1 VSGTEARPTPE
12 RSPAA
17 EVTGEGAAA
26 AAVEATVSAGTPVG
40 PATAARRMVVSN
52 WPMWVVGFTLF
63 IDGMDQYVVRGSSD
77 QIKSAFGVSDT
88 AIGLLFSAFILVNG
102 IITMP
107 AGYLADRWNRT
118 RAMAVT
124 IVLWSVISA
133 MGGLVPTAA
142 FGLLV
147 VIRASLGFGQAVT
160 DPSGSSVIAD
170 YYGTE
175 RRGRAFSIQQCLSYV
190 GLGMGLAIGGA
201 LGPLFNGNGW
211 RVAFFVSLFPG
222 LLVAYL
228 CWRLPE
234 PSRGTA
240 DRAHVTHSDEMELAD
255 DDGPPL
261 FPQGFRHFLSD
272 MMDGLRKDVGTI
284 LRIPTM
290 RYALVGVSTVGF
302 VVTAVATWM
311 PTFYQNQLHLT
322 QQASNGTFGAL
333 AILGGI
339 PGTIIGGRIA
349 DRWVN
354 RFLGARVV
362 IPAVCIVI
370 SAALFMVSFIPT
382 LPFGVVFM
390 IQLAG
395 FLAATA
401 CVPALRAGLSDAAP
415 ANVRGAG
422 FGAFN
427 LASVVFGAAAAPL
440 VTSAIAAQFGDN
452 YRIAFLIILPIA
464 FLGAGCLMLA
474 RTHIE
479 RDAAKVFEAVVM
491 AMAAQQA
498 ADAAWNGGAASGGS
512 NGSNGSNGSDGAGP
526 VQDEVDGGAGEG
538 ET

>member
-1 VSGTEARPTPE
+1 
-12 RSPAA
+12 
-17 EVTGEGAAA
+17 
-26 AAVEATVSAGTPVG
+26 
-40 PATAARRMVVSN
+40 
-52 WPMWVVGFTLF
+52 
-63 IDGMDQYVVRGSSD
+63 
-77 QIKSAFGVSDT
+77 
-88 AIGLLFSAFILVNG
+88 
-102 IITMP
+102 MP

-124 IVLWSVISA
+124 IVLWSFISA
-133 MGGLVPTAA
+133 LGGLVPTAA

-201 LGPLFNGNGW
+201 IGPLFHGQGW

-222 LLVAYL
+222 LLVAWL

-240 DRAHVTHSDEMELAD
+240 DRAHVLQRDEMELAEG
-255 DDGPPL
+255 DGPPL
-261 FPQGFRHFLSD
+261 FPQGFRHFLGD
-272 MMDGLRKDVGTI
+272 MVDGLRKDVGTI

-311 PTFYQNQLHLT
+311 PNFYQNQLHLS
-322 QQASNGTFGAL
+322 QQASNGTFGIL
-333 AILGGI
+333 AVLGGI

-349 DRWVN
+349 DTWVN

-370 SAALFMVSFIPT
+370 SAALFMLSFIPG
-382 LPFGVVFM
+382 LPFGVVFLV
-390 IQLAG
+390 QLAG

-415 ANVRGAG
+415 AHVRGAG

-440 VTSAIAAQFGDN
+440 VTSAIASQFGNN
-452 YRIAFLIILPIA
+452 YRVAFLLILPIA
-464 FLGAGCLMLA
+464 YLGAGCLLLA

-479 RDAAKVFEAVVM
+479 RDAAKVFEAVVA
-491 AMAAQQA
+491 AMDAQRAEEAVWPEGTAAHRSPPRQ
-498 ADAAWNGGAASGGS
+498 D
-512 NGSNGSNGSDGAGP
+512 P
-526 VQDEVDGGAGEG
+526 VVDGVGESG
-538 ET
+538 DT

>member
-1 VSGTEARPTPE
+1 MSTAEARHTPE

-17 EVTGEGAAA
+17 PVAGEGVAR
-26 AAVEATVSAGTPVG
+26 S
-40 PATAARRMVVSN
+40 ARRMVVTN

-63 IDGMDQYVVRGSSD
+63 VDGMDQYIVRGSSN
-77 QIKSAFGVSDT
+77 QIKAAFGVGDT

-102 IITMP
+102 IVTMP

-124 IVLWSVISA
+124 IALWSVISA
-133 MGGLVPTAA
+133 LGGVVPTTA

-201 LGPLFNGNGW
+201 LGPLFDGKGW
-211 RVAFFVSLFPG
+211 RLAFFVSLFPG
-222 LLVAYL
+222 LVVAYL

-234 PSRGTA
+234 PSRGSA
-240 DRAHVTHSDEMELAD
+240 DRAHVSHSDEMELAD

-261 FPQGFRHFLSD
+261 FPHGFRHFLGD
-272 MMDGLRKDVGTI
+272 MVDGLRRDVGTI

-311 PTFYQNQLHLT
+311 PNFYENQLHLT
-322 QQASNGTFGAL
+322 QQAANGTFGAL

-349 DRWVN
+349 DRWVH
-354 RFLGARVV
+354 RFLGARVL

-370 SAALFMVSFIPT
+370 SAALFMVSFIPMAFA
-382 LPFGVVFM
+382 LVFV

-415 ANVRGAG
+415 AHVRGAG

-452 YRIAFLIILPIA
+452 YRTAFLIILPIA

-474 RTHIE
+474 RRHIE
-479 RDAAKVFEAVVM
+479 RDAAKVFEAVVL

-498 ADAAWNGGAASGGS
+498 ADAAWSGRAGAGQDESEAGGA
-512 NGSNGSNGSDGAGP
+512 
-526 VQDEVDGGAGEG
+526 EG
-538 ET
+538 DT

>member
-1 VSGTEARPTPE
+1 
-12 RSPAA
+12 
-17 EVTGEGAAA
+17 
-26 AAVEATVSAGTPVG
+26 
-40 PATAARRMVVSN
+40 M
-52 WPMWVVGFTLF
+52 
-63 IDGMDQYVVRGSSD
+63 
-77 QIKSAFGVSDT
+77 
-88 AIGLLFSAFILVNG
+88 
-102 IITMP
+102 
-107 AGYLADRWNRT
+107 
-118 RAMAVT
+118 
-124 IVLWSVISA
+124 
-133 MGGLVPTAA
+133 
-142 FGLLV
+142 LV
-147 VIRASLGFGQAVT
+147 VIRATLGFGQAIT

-201 LGPLFNGNGW
+201 IGPLFHGQGW

-261 FPQGFRHFLSD
+261 FPHGFGHFLGD
-272 MMDGLRKDVGTI
+272 MVAGLRKDVGTI

-311 PTFYQNQLHLT
+311 PNFYENQLKLT
-322 QQASNGTFGAL
+322 QQAANGTFGAL

-354 RFLGARVV
+354 KFMGARVV
-362 IPAVCIVI
+362 IPAVCIMI
-370 SAALFMVSFIPT
+370 SAALFILSFIPK
-382 LPFGVVFM
+382 LPFSAVFV

-395 FLAATA
+395 FMAATA

-415 ANVRGAG
+415 AHVRGAG

-427 LASVVFGAAAAPL
+427 IASVVFGAAAAPI
-440 VTSAIAAQFGDN
+440 VTSAIAGQFGEN
-452 YRIAFLIILPIA
+452 YRVAFLLILPIA
-464 FLGAGCLMLA
+464 FLGAACLMLA
-474 RTHIE
+474 RSHIE
-479 RDAAKVFEAVVM
+479 KDAAKVFEAVVM

-498 ADAAWNGGAASGGS
+498 EEAAYAAQEADAAR
-512 NGSNGSNGSDGAGP
+512 SDQG
-526 VQDEVDGGAGEG
+526 DGD
-538 ET
+538 T

>member
-1 VSGTEARPTPE
+1 MP
-12 RSPAA
+12 
-17 EVTGEGAAA
+17 
-26 AAVEATVSAGTPVG
+26 
-40 PATAARRMVVSN
+40 RRMVVTT

-63 IDGMDQYVVRGSSD
+63 VDGMDQYIVRGSSN
-77 QIKSAFGVSDT
+77 QIKAAFGVGDT
-88 AIGLLFSAFILVNG
+88 AIGVLFSAFILVNG
-102 IITMP
+102 IVTMP

-124 IVLWSVISA
+124 IAAWSVISA
-133 MGGLVPTAA
+133 LGGLVPTAA

-147 VIRASLGFGQAVT
+147 VIRASLGFGQAIT

-201 LGPLFNGNGW
+201 IGPMFDGHGW

-222 LLVAYL
+222 LVVAYL

-240 DRAHVTHSDEMELAD
+240 DRAHVARTEEMELAEG
-255 DDGPPL
+255 DGPPL
-261 FPQGFRHFLSD
+261 FPHGFGHFVGD
-272 MMDGLRKDVGTI
+272 MVDGLRRDVGTI

-311 PTFYQNQLHLT
+311 PNFYENQLNLS
-322 QQASNGTFGAL
+322 QQAANGTFGVL

-339 PGTIIGGRIA
+339 PGTIVGGRIA

-354 RFLGARVV
+354 RVLGARVV
-362 IPAVCIVI
+362 IPAVLIMI
-370 SAALFMVSFIPT
+370 SAALFMVSFIPM
-382 LPFGVVFM
+382 PFAAVFVV
-390 IQLAG
+390 QLLG
-395 FLAATA
+395 FFAATA

-415 ANVRGAG
+415 AHVRGAG

-427 LASVVFGAAAAPL
+427 LASVVFGAAAAPI
-440 VTSAIAAQFGDN
+440 VTSAIAAQFGND
-452 YRIAFLIILPIA
+452 YRTAFLLILPIA
-464 FLGAGCLMLA
+464 FVGAWCLMLA
-474 RTHIE
+474 RSHIE
-479 RDAAKVFEAVVM
+479 EDAGKVFEAVAL

-498 ADAAWNGGAASGGS
+498 ADAAYEADQPVDVDAA
-512 NGSNGSNGSDGAGP
+512 DG
-526 VQDEVDGGAGEG
+526 D
-538 ET
+538 T

>member
-1 VSGTEARPTPE
+1 
-12 RSPAA
+12 
-17 EVTGEGAAA
+17 
-26 AAVEATVSAGTPVG
+26 
-40 PATAARRMVVSN
+40 MVVSN

-63 IDGMDQYVVRGSSD
+63 IDGMDQYIVRGSSN
-77 QIKSAFGVSDT
+77 QIQTAFNVGDWQ
-88 AIGLLFSAFILVNG
+88 IGLLFSAFILVNG

-124 IVLWSVISA
+124 IVAWSVISA
-133 MGGLVPTAA
+133 LGGLVPTAA

-147 VIRASLGFGQAVT
+147 VIRASLGFGQAIT

-201 LGPLFNGNGW
+201 LGPLFHGQGW

-222 LLVAYL
+222 LLVAYM

-240 DRAHVTHSDEMELAD
+240 DRAHVTHSDEMELAEG
-255 DDGPPL
+255 DGPPL
-261 FPQGFRHFLSD
+261 FPHGFSHFLGD
-272 MMDGLRKDVGTI
+272 MVEGLRKDVGTI

-311 PTFYQNQLHLT
+311 PNFYENQLHLT
-322 QQASNGTFGAL
+322 QQAANGTFGAL

-339 PGTIIGGRIA
+339 PGTLIGGRMA
-349 DRWVN
+349 DRWVT
-354 RFLGARVV
+354 RFMGARVV

-370 SAALFMVSFIPT
+370 SAALFTLSFIPM
-382 LPFGVVFM
+382 PFAGVFVL
-390 IQLAG
+390 QLAG

-415 ANVRGAG
+415 ASVRGAG

-427 LASVVFGAAAAPL
+427 LASVVFGAAAAPI
-440 VTSAIAAQFGDN
+440 VTSAIAGAVRQQ
-452 YRIAFLIILPIA
+452 LPDG
-464 FLGAGCLMLA
+464 LPHHLA
-474 RTHIE
+474 DRLP
-479 RDAAKVFEAVVM
+479 RCGVPAPG
-491 AMAAQQA
+491 
-498 ADAAWNGGAASGGS
+498 ADATSRKTPPRCSRPSCWPWRPTRPRRPRMQPPRPRPPTLRTRRDPTPATAPRSPRGAPPSPARPRRPGCRRPRPRCSPCGRRRR
-512 NGSNGSNGSDGAGP
+512 
-526 VQDEVDGGAGEG
+526 
-538 ET
+538 

>member
-1 VSGTEARPTPE
+1 ML
-12 RSPAA
+12 
-17 EVTGEGAAA
+17 VT
-26 AAVEATVSAGTPVG
+26 
-40 PATAARRMVVSN
+40 N

-63 IDGMDQYVVRGSSD
+63 IDGMDQYIVRGSSD
-77 QIKSAFGVSDT
+77 QIKTAFGVGDT
-88 AIGLLFSAFILVNG
+88 AIGVLFSAFILVNG
-102 IITMP
+102 IITLP

-124 IVLWSVISA
+124 IVAWSIISA
-133 MGGLVPTAA
+133 LGGLVPTTA

-201 LGPLFNGNGW
+201 IGPLFDGHGW

-222 LLVAYL
+222 LLVAYF

-240 DRAHVTHSDEMELAD
+240 DRAHVTHSGEMELAED
-255 DDGPPL
+255 KGPPL
-261 FPQGFRHFLSD
+261 FPHGFGRFVGD
-272 MMDGLRKDVGTI
+272 MGRGLRQDCGTI

-311 PTFYQNQLHLT
+311 PNFYQNQLHLS

-339 PGTIIGGRIA
+339 PGTLIGGRIA
-349 DRWVN
+349 DTWVD

-362 IPAVCIVI
+362 IPAVCIML
-370 SAALFMVSFIPT
+370 SAALFMVSFIP
-382 LPFGVVFM
+382 LPFAAVFV
-390 IQLAG
+390 IQLLG

-415 ANVRGAG
+415 AQVRGAG

-427 LASVVFGAAAAPL
+427 LASVVFGSAAAPI
-440 VTSAIAAQFGDN
+440 VTSAIAAQFGNN
-452 YRIAFLIILPIA
+452 YRTAFLLILPIA
-464 FLGAGCLMLA
+464 FLGAACLMLA
-474 RTHIE
+474 RRHIE
-479 RDAAKVFEAVVM
+479 DDAAKVFEAVVL
-491 AMAAQQA
+491 ALAAQQDEELA
-498 ADAAWNGGAASGGS
+498 RAQEEAVVE
-512 NGSNGSNGSDGAGP
+512 GP
-526 VQDEVDGGAGEG
+526 DRG

>member
-1 VSGTEARPTPE
+1 
-12 RSPAA
+12 
-17 EVTGEGAAA
+17 
-26 AAVEATVSAGTPVG
+26 
-40 PATAARRMVVSN
+40 MVVTN

-63 IDGMDQYVVRGSSD
+63 IDGMDQYIVRGSSN
-77 QIKSAFGVSDT
+77 QIMQSGTGFGVGDT

-102 IITMP
+102 IVTMP

-118 RAMAVT
+118 RAMAAT
-124 IVLWSVISA
+124 IVLWSIISA
-133 MGGLVPTAA
+133 LGGLVPTTA

-147 VIRASLGFGQAVT
+147 VIRASLGFGQAIT

-190 GLGMGLAIGGA
+190 GLGMGLAIGGV
-201 LGPLFNGNGW
+201 LGPLFDGRGW

-222 LLVAYL
+222 LLVAYF

-234 PSRGTA
+234 PSRGAA
-240 DRAHVTHSDEMELAD
+240 DRAHVLASDEMELAHEER
-255 DDGPPL
+255 PPL
-261 FPQGFRHFLSD
+261 FPHGFRHFATD
-272 MMDGLRKDVGTI
+272 MVDGLRKDVGTI

-311 PTFYQNQLHLT
+311 PNFYQNQLHLH
-322 QQASNGTFGAL
+322 QQAANATFGVL

-354 RFLGARVV
+354 RFLGARMV

-370 SAALFMVSFIPT
+370 SAALFTISFIPM
-382 LPFGVVFM
+382 PFALVFVV
-390 IQLAG
+390 QLLG

-401 CVPALRAGLSDAAP
+401 CVPALRAGLSDASP
-415 ANVRGAG
+415 AQVRGAG
-422 FGAFN
+422 FGAFA
-427 LASVVFGAAAAPL
+427 LASVVFGSAAAPV
-440 VTSAIAAQFGDN
+440 VTSAIATQFGNN
-452 YRIAFLIILPIA
+452 YRTAFLIILPIA
-464 FLGAGCLMLA
+464 YLGAACLMLA
-474 RTHIE
+474 RKHIE
-479 RDAAKVFEAVVM
+479 KDAAKVFEAVVT
-491 AMAAQQA
+491 AMAANQA
-498 ADAAWNGGAASGGS
+498 EEAAYATGA
-512 NGSNGSNGSDGAGP
+512 
-526 VQDEVDGGAGEG
+526 QDEVVGPDPDEG

>member
-1 VSGTEARPTPE
+1 MPEVSERAALAGIEPVVAPPPSPGNGSAPSIAPAGGGSATEHTSGPR
-12 RSPAA
+12 RIV
-17 EVTGEGAAA
+17 VT
-26 AAVEATVSAGTPVG
+26 
-40 PATAARRMVVSN
+40 N

-63 IDGMDQYVVRGSSD
+63 IDGMDQYIVRGSSD
-77 QIKSAFGVSDT
+77 QIKTAFGVGDT

-102 IITMP
+102 IVTMP

-124 IVLWSVISA
+124 IVLWSFISA
-133 MGGLVPTAA
+133 LGGLVPTAA

-147 VIRASLGFGQAVT
+147 VIRASLGFGQAIT
-160 DPSGSSVIAD
+160 DPSGSSVVAD

-201 LGPLFNGNGW
+201 IGPLFHGQGW

-222 LLVAYL
+222 LVVAWL

-240 DRAHVTHSDEMELAD
+240 DRAHVLQRDEMELAEG
-255 DDGPPL
+255 DGPPL
-261 FPQGFRHFLSD
+261 FPQGFRHFLGD
-272 MMDGLRKDVGTI
+272 MVDGLHKDVGTI

-311 PTFYQNQLHLT
+311 PNFYQNQLHLS
-322 QQASNGTFGAL
+322 QQASNGTFGIL
-333 AILGGI
+333 AVLGGI

-349 DRWVN
+349 DTWVN

-370 SAALFMVSFIPT
+370 AAALFMLSFIPG
-382 LPFGVVFM
+382 LPFGVVFLV
-390 IQLAG
+390 QLAG

-415 ANVRGAG
+415 AHVRGAG

-440 VTSAIAAQFGDN
+440 VTSAIASQFGDN
-452 YRIAFLIILPIA
+452 YRVAFLLILPIA
-464 FLGAGCLMLA
+464 YLGAGCLMLA

-479 RDAAKVFEAVVM
+479 RDAAKVFEAVVA

-498 ADAAWNGGAASGGS
+498 EEAVWA
-512 NGSNGSNGSDGAGP
+512 
-526 VQDEVDGGAGEG
+526 DGGAGGALPRQDPVADGAG
-538 ET
+538 ESGDT

>member
-1 VSGTEARPTPE
+1 
-12 RSPAA
+12 
-17 EVTGEGAAA
+17 
-26 AAVEATVSAGTPVG
+26 
-40 PATAARRMVVSN
+40 MVVTN

-63 IDGMDQYVVRGSSD
+63 IDGMDQYIVRGSSN
-77 QIKSAFGVSDT
+77 QIKAAFGVGDT
-88 AIGLLFSAFILVNG
+88 AIGLLFSAFILING

-118 RAMAVT
+118 HAMAVT
-124 IVLWSVISA
+124 IVAWSVISA
-133 MGGLVPTAA
+133 LGGLVPTTA

-201 LGPLFNGNGW
+201 IGPLFHGHGW
-211 RVAFFVSLFPG
+211 RVAFFVSLLPG
-222 LLVAYL
+222 LLVAYF

-240 DRAHVTHSDEMELAD
+240 DRAHVLQSDEMEMAE
-255 DDGPPL
+255 GPGPAL
-261 FPQGFRHFLSD
+261 FPHGFGHFVGD
-272 MMDGLRKDVGTI
+272 MVEGLRQDVGTI

-290 RYALVGVSTVGF
+290 RYTLVGVSTVGF

-311 PTFYQNQLHLT
+311 PNFYENQLHLS

-349 DRWVN
+349 DRWVT

-370 SAALFMVSFIPT
+370 SAALFTISFIPQ
-382 LPFGVVFM
+382 PFATVFVV
-390 IQLAG
+390 QVAG

-415 ANVRGAG
+415 AQVRGAG

-440 VTSAIAAQFGDN
+440 VTSAIASRFGNN
-452 YRIAFLIILPIA
+452 YRTAFLIILPIA
-464 FLGAGCLMLA
+464 YLGAACLLLA

-479 RDAAKVFEAVVM
+479 KDAAKVFEAVVT
-491 AMAAQQA
+491 ALAAEPTG
-498 ADAAWNGGAASGGS
+498 DAPA
-512 NGSNGSNGSDGAGP
+512 
-526 VQDEVDGGAGEG
+526 VQDEAEGDGDDGD
-538 ET
+538 T

>member
-1 VSGTEARPTPE
+1 MSTAEARHTPE

-17 EVTGEGAAA
+17 AVTGEG
-26 AAVEATVSAGTPVG
+26 VTRS
-40 PATAARRMVVSN
+40 ARRMVVSN

-63 IDGMDQYVVRGSSD
+63 VDGMDQYIVRGSSN
-77 QIKSAFGVSDT
+77 QIKAAFGVGDT

-102 IITMP
+102 IVTLP

-124 IVLWSVISA
+124 IALWSLISA
-133 MGGLVPTAA
+133 LGGVVPTTA

-175 RRGRAFSIQQCLSYV
+175 RRGQAFSIQQCLSYV

-201 LGPLFNGNGW
+201 LGPLFDGKGW
-211 RVAFFVSLFPG
+211 RLAFFVSLFPG
-222 LLVAYL
+222 LVVAFL

-234 PSRGTA
+234 PSRGSA
-240 DRAHVTHSDEMELAD
+240 DRAHVTHSVEMELAD
-255 DDGPPL
+255 DSGPPL
-261 FPQGFRHFLSD
+261 FPQGFRHFLGD
-272 MMDGLRKDVGTI
+272 MVDGLRRDVGTI

-311 PTFYQNQLHLT
+311 PNFYENQLHLT
-322 QQASNGTFGAL
+322 QQAANGTFGAL
-333 AILGGI
+333 AVLGGI

-349 DRWVN
+349 DRWVH

-370 SAALFMVSFIPT
+370 SAALFMVSFIPMT
-382 LPFGVVFM
+382 FALVFV

-415 ANVRGAG
+415 AHVRGAG

-452 YRIAFLIILPIA
+452 YRTAFLIILPIA
-464 FLGAGCLMLA
+464 FLGAACLMLA
-474 RTHIE
+474 RRHIE
-479 RDAAKVFEAVVM
+479 RDAARVFEAVAL

-498 ADAAWNGGAASGGS
+498 ADATWSGGPGAGQDESEAGGA
-512 NGSNGSNGSDGAGP
+512 
-526 VQDEVDGGAGEG
+526 EG
-538 ET
+538 DT

>member
-1 VSGTEARPTPE
+1 MASDRPVVSPVEPRA
-12 RSPAA
+12 
-17 EVTGEGAAA
+17 GAARTGG
-26 AAVEATVSAGTPVG
+26 VPRRFTV
-40 PATAARRMVVSN
+40 RN

-63 IDGMDQYVVRGSSD
+63 VDGMDQYIVRGSSD
-77 QIKSAFGVSDT
+77 QIKAAFGVGDT

-102 IITMP
+102 IVTMP

-124 IVLWSVISA
+124 IALWSLISA
-133 MGGLVPTAA
+133 LGGVVPTAA

-190 GLGMGLAIGGA
+190 GLGVGLAIGGA
-201 LGPLFNGNGW
+201 IGPLFNGQGW

-240 DRAHVTHSDEMELAD
+240 DRAHVTHSEEMELAD
-255 DDGPPL
+255 DEGAPL
-261 FPQGFRHFLSD
+261 FPEGLRRFLRD
-272 MMDGLRKDVGTI
+272 MADGLRTDIGTI

-311 PTFYQNQLHLT
+311 PNFYQNQLHLT
-322 QQASNGTFGAL
+322 QQAANGTFGAL

-339 PGTIIGGRIA
+339 PGTIAGGRIA
-349 DRWVN
+349 DRWVG
-354 RFLGARVV
+354 RVLGARVV

-370 SAALFMVSFIPT
+370 SAALFMLSFIPMAFA
-382 LPFGVVFM
+382 LVFVV
-390 IQLAG
+390 QLAG

-415 ANVRGAG
+415 AHVRGAG
-422 FGAFN
+422 FGTFN

-452 YRIAFLIILPIA
+452 YRTAFLVILPIA
-464 FLGAGCLMLA
+464 FLGAACLMLA
-474 RTHIE
+474 RSHIE
-479 RDAAKVFEAVVM
+479 RDAAKVFEAVAT

-498 ADAAWNGGAASGGS
+498 EADARADRSAAGQDDVDGAAG
-512 NGSNGSNGSDGAGP
+512 D
-526 VQDEVDGGAGEG
+526 DG

>member
-1 VSGTEARPTPE
+1 MSTAEARRTPA
-12 RSPAA
+12 RPPDAGRAGDGPASPAPA
-17 EVTGEGAAA
+17 PGPRHMLVT
-26 AAVEATVSAGTPVG
+26 
-40 PATAARRMVVSN
+40 N

-63 IDGMDQYVVRGSSD
+63 IDGMDQYIVRGSSD
-77 QIKSAFGVSDT
+77 QIKAAFGVGDT
-88 AIGLLFSAFILVNG
+88 AIGVLFSAFILVNG
-102 IITMP
+102 IITLP

-124 IVLWSVISA
+124 IVAWSIISA
-133 MGGLVPTAA
+133 LGGLVPTTA

-160 DPSGSSVIAD
+160 DPSGSSAIAD

-201 LGPLFNGNGW
+201 IGPLFGGHGW

-222 LLVAYL
+222 LLVAYF

-240 DRAHVTHSDEMELAD
+240 DRAHVTHSEEMELAEEK
-255 DDGPPL
+255 GPPL
-261 FPQGFRHFLSD
+261 FPHGFGRFVGD
-272 MMDGLRKDVGTI
+272 MGRGLRQDCGTI

-311 PTFYQNQLHLT
+311 PNFYQNQLHLS

-339 PGTIIGGRIA
+339 PGTLIGGRIA
-349 DRWVN
+349 DTWVN

-362 IPAVCIVI
+362 IPAVCIML
-370 SAALFMVSFIPT
+370 SAALFMVSFIP
-382 LPFGVVFM
+382 LPFAAVFV
-390 IQLAG
+390 IQLLG

-415 ANVRGAG
+415 AHVRGAG

-427 LASVVFGAAAAPL
+427 LASVVFGSAAAPI
-440 VTSAIAAQFGDN
+440 VTSAIAAQFGNN
-452 YRIAFLIILPIA
+452 YRTAFLLILPIA
-464 FLGAGCLMLA
+464 FLGAACLMLA
-474 RTHIE
+474 RRHIE
-479 RDAAKVFEAVVM
+479 DDAAKVFEAVVL
-491 AMAAQQA
+491 ALAAQQDQELA
-498 ADAAWNGGAASGGS
+498 RAQEEAVAE
-512 NGSNGSNGSDGAGP
+512 GP
-526 VQDEVDGGAGEG
+526 DRGD
-538 ET
+538 T

>member
-1 VSGTEARPTPE
+1 VSTAEAR
-12 RSPAA
+12 RNRAR
-17 EVTGEGAAA
+17 
-26 AAVEATVSAGTPVG
+26 
-40 PATAARRMVVSN
+40 PATGPRRLLVTN

-63 IDGMDQYVVRGSSD
+63 IDGMDQYIVRGSSD
-77 QIKSAFGVSDT
+77 QIKSAFGVGDT

-102 IITMP
+102 IVTLP

-118 RAMAVT
+118 RTMAVT
-124 IVLWSVISA
+124 IVAWSIISA
-133 MGGLVPTAA
+133 LGGLVPTAA

-201 LGPLFNGNGW
+201 IGPLFGGHGW

-222 LLVAYL
+222 LLVAYF

-240 DRAHVTHSDEMELAD
+240 DRAHVTHTEEMELAE

-261 FPQGFRHFLSD
+261 FPHGVGRFVGD
-272 MMDGLRKDVGTI
+272 MVRGLRTDCATI

-311 PTFYQNQLHLT
+311 PNFYQNQLHLS

-339 PGTIIGGRIA
+339 PGTLIGGRIA
-349 DRWVN
+349 DRWVT

-362 IPAVCIVI
+362 IPAVCIMV
-370 SAALFMVSFIPT
+370 SAALFMVSFIP
-382 LPFGVVFM
+382 LPFSAVFV
-390 IQLAG
+390 IQLLG

-415 ANVRGAG
+415 AHVRGAG

-427 LASVVFGAAAAPL
+427 LASVVFGSAAAPI
-440 VTSAIAAQFGDN
+440 VTSAIAGQFGDN
-452 YRIAFLIILPIA
+452 YRTAFLLILPIA
-464 FLGAGCLMLA
+464 FLGAACLMLA
-474 RTHIE
+474 RRHIE
-479 RDAAKVFEAVVM
+479 VDAAKVFEAVVL
-491 AMAAQQA
+491 AMATEQA
-498 ADAAWNGGAASGGS
+498 EELARSQDDAAAP
-512 NGSNGSNGSDGAGP
+512 DG
-526 VQDEVDGGAGEG
+526 DRG

>member
-1 VSGTEARPTPE
+1 MSTAEARQPHG
-12 RSPAA
+12 A
-17 EVTGEGAAA
+17 GAAPRM
-26 AAVEATVSAGTPVG
+26 GRLR
-40 PATAARRMVVSN
+40 AARPRTMVVTN
-52 WPMWVVGFTLF
+52 WPMWVVGLTLF
-63 IDGMDQYVVRGSSD
+63 IDGMDQYIVRGSSN
-77 QIKSAFGVSDT
+77 QIKAAFGVGDT
-88 AIGLLFSAFILVNG
+88 AIGLLFSAFILING
-102 IITMP
+102 IVTMP

-124 IVLWSVISA
+124 IVAWSAISA
-133 MGGLVPTAA
+133 LGGLVPTTA

-201 LGPLFNGNGW
+201 IGPLFHGNGW

-222 LLVAYL
+222 LLVAYF

-240 DRAHVTHSDEMELAD
+240 DRAHVRQSDEMEIAE
-255 DDGPPL
+255 GPGPAL
-261 FPQGFRHFLSD
+261 FPNGFGHFVGD
-272 MMDGLRKDVGTI
+272 MVDGLRRDVGTI

-311 PTFYQNQLHLT
+311 PNFYENQLHLS

-349 DRWVN
+349 DRWVT

-370 SAALFMVSFIPT
+370 SAALFTISFIPQ
-382 LPFGVVFM
+382 PFATVFVV
-390 IQLAG
+390 QLAG

-415 ANVRGAG
+415 AQVRGAG

-440 VTSAIAAQFGDN
+440 VTSAIASQFGNN
-452 YRIAFLIILPIA
+452 YRTAFLIILPIA
-464 FLGAGCLMLA
+464 YLGAGCLLLA

-479 RDAAKVFEAVVM
+479 KDAAKVFEAVVT
-491 AMAAQQA
+491 ALAAEQA
-498 ADAAWNGGAASGGS
+498 GEAPRVQ
-512 NGSNGSNGSDGAGP
+512 DGAEG
-526 VQDEVDGGAGEG
+526 DGADGD
-538 ET
+538 T